1 MYKTILVHVDHSAAS
16 AARVAVAARLAQRA
30 EAHLIGAAMTGLSAF
45 MFPVSA
51 MSVGM
56 PPVVF
61 PIDELRDEADA
72 ALAKFDSAVRQA
84 GVDAFESRRIDE
96 DAAVGMCLQAR
107 YCDLVVIGQNGP
119 DALPSRLRPDFA
131 QYVLLH
137 SGRPVLVVPSGGFD
151 GEIGNS
157 VTVAWNGSADAARAI
172 ASALP
177 LLKRAGRVDLAVFDA
192 EHIDEGDE
200 PGADMALYLAR
211 HGVKVVVSAHGADDN
226 VGKALL
232 AFAADKKSDL
242 IVMGAFGHSR
252 LREVVLGGVTQSALS
267 RSPIPLWMAH

>member
-1 MYKTILVHVDHSAAS
+1 MYKTILVHVDHSAAC
-16 AARVAVAARLAQRA
+16 AGRVAVAARLALRE
-30 EAHLIGAAMTGLSAF
+30 EAHLVGAAMTGLSAF

-72 ALAKFDSAVRQA
+72 ALTRFESAAQQA
-84 GVDAFESRRIDE
+84 GVLSFEARRIDD
-96 DAAVGMCLQAR
+96 DAAVGICLQAR
-107 YCDLVVIGQNGP
+107 YGDLVVISQDGP
-119 DALPSRLRPDFA
+119 DAPSSRLRSDFA

-137 SGRPVLVVPSGGFD
+137 SVRPVLVVPAAGVD
-151 GEIGNS
+151 GELGNRI
-157 VTVAWNGSADAARAI
+157 TVAWNGSSEAARAI

-177 LLKRAGRVDLAVFDA
+177 LLKRAGRVDLVVFDA
-192 EHIDEGDE
+192 DNTDEGQE
-200 PGADMALYLAR
+200 PGADVAVYLAR
-211 HGVKVVVSAHGADDN
+211 HGVKVVLSSSASDDD

-232 AFAADKKSDL
+232 KFAAEKQSDL
-242 IVMGAFGHSR
+242 IVMGAYGHSR

-267 RSPIPLWMAH
+267 RSTLPLWMAH